1 MADKSIKAVDIRNGN
16 IINVL
21 PNASGMYV
29 DTETGKQ
36 YSSEDIDIL
45 TDEEVDDINR
55 RKQRYEEVMKCTDW
69 DAYTIEI
76 SKIVLPHVISEQG
89 LNVPYVTMKNAAE
102 ATNAFVK
109 ELQLEMMKTYKTL
122 RP

>member
-1 MADKSIKAVDIRNGN
+1 MADKIIKAMDIHNGN

-36 YSSEDIDIL
+36 YNSEDIDIL

-76 SKIVLPHVISEQG
+76 SKIVLPHVISAQG